1 MTGKAEEKQG
11 RIILADQGFQGV
23 RPSVLSGESPS
34 FISPRPEV
42 TPESLGL
49 SHEQAVQLKLL
60 DRANQLIE
68 RFQLPLGIAGFS
80 NQIPRDEEYRLYQ
93 GRRRGRADLLLNGHF
108 WISDGYYDSDAYLVY
123 VLFRATADYYYR
135 RHFDADHCAWLVES
149 DAEPMRAAALS
160 ILKGS
165 VDASAA
171 SWLHSD
177 NQPTDR
183 DEEFRKSIDP
193 SGNPV
198 KILQVLTR
206 YALQAIEQRAAD
218 DWAVAHYHKM
228 FKEPETSL
236 ISQRVNERERALA
249 WDFSRAVSAMTLPER
264 LSFRRVLKSPFRY
277 TNQQEPA
284 PAPVQSG
291 ATLADGNDAG
301 APDPVSMTDAP
312 PDNSTE
318 LHPEPAAP

>member
-1 MTGKAEEKQG
+1 MP
-11 RIILADQGFQGV
+11 LADQSLPGLS
-23 RPSVLSGESPS
+23 PSVLSGHSPS
-34 FISPRPEV
+34 FISPPPAV

-49 SHEQAVQLKLL
+49 SHDQTVQLQLL

-68 RFQLPLGIAGFS
+68 RFHLPLGIAGFS
-80 NQIPRDEEYRLYQ
+80 NQIRRDEEYRLYK
-93 GRRRGRADLLLNGHF
+93 GRQPGHADLMLNSRF
-108 WISDGYYDSDAYLVY
+108 WITDGYYDSDAYLVY
-123 VLFRATADYYYR
+123 VLFRASADYFYR

-149 DAEPMRAAALS
+149 DAEPMRAAFS

-165 VDASAA
+165 VDDSSA

-177 NQPTDR
+177 SHPTDR

-198 KILQVLTR
+198 IILQVLTR

-236 ISQRVNERERALA
+236 ISQRVDERERALA

-264 LSFRRVLKSPFRY
+264 LAFRKILKSPFRY
-277 TNQQEPA
+277 TNPPESA
-284 PAPVQSG
+284 PASVRPAV
-291 ATLADGNDAG
+291 TLADGNDAG
-301 APDPVSMTDAP
+301 APDPVSLTD
-312 PDNSTE
+312 
-318 LHPEPAAP
+318 PAAP